1 MRGLSIRKKKIL
13 FVILAVL
20 GAVVLLSVA
29 FKQTAYASWISDQ
42 GSSATEAATQV
53 EPTVAGDEA
62 GADSGGWIMDIV
74 FLLVNGLCWI
84 CECICKFIYDI
95 LSLLFGRDIKGLL
108 TGKALTR
115 GINITAF
122 RLAKGNVY
130 GIVAAYI
137 YATIRMIALTILVLI
152 FMKSVITALAQPSG
166 PALMGLKNSITTV
179 LYVGIALVLM
189 PYIYDVCFHLVDS
202 FMETVMK
209 PLNLSDVLSGKTLSI
224 STGDAPT
231 LQKIIVHLS
240 MATYYI
246 GFGYLLMRLSLEYI
260 FLSLEHVVAWV
271 AFPVVV
277 CHKGTRAKEG
287 ISNWMQMV
295 LGLFLTPLVDLVVL
309 AIPFLFLQIIA
320 NNQNFAEMGLIESIQ
335 VVLVSVLVAL
345 SFFKIR
351 PHVRRWFQLNGTMR
365 EELTDGAIAMGRREI
380 RDFSR
385 GIAEARAMAE
395 SAKQDEEKAEAFDK
409 MDKEGSEKGLSDNR
423 DMAGSGNEQS
433 SQNLNDQAKGI
444 VSGSETAAGEG
455 KENAPDTAKNGEGAI
470 VSGSEAAAPAASGEG
485 VRSAANA
492 ENENAS
498 GMAMTPSQ
506 KAENEAKQRA
516 ALTAMAAVARSEQ
529 AEKAENDRNNEEG
542 GAAAPAGA
550 ASMAAGLAG
559 GVSGTAEDIASASE
573 NKAEGRPETN
583 AASGTESGTIGPLG
597 ESVEARTPDMAADLK
612 GEAEPAGLAGLPEED
627 RKPVEQMS
635 AKELSGDYFEKSA
648 AQENILRDDMGSS
661 QRVKDRALSMLEA
674 QKKEDVAE
682 ALTRPVEPMDQG
694 DRQALSQMLDD
705 HRGELVAQNQELA
718 SESAHVQA
726 LMESGGMDA
735 EEGSA
740 ALNAIADHA
749 DQNSDMIDRIDA
761 KRDDLQDREMTDEGR
776 KDYFRGK
783 ENAAREQISDLD
795 QLIKRQDQDIART
808 QASEKAVAADFDGR
822 IKDARVQ
829 AKSWGAVAA
838 NPTIAKPERDL
849 ARARQA
855 EFEAQATS
863 LEAGKERAVAPLR
876 AHVEEAKERRSQMV
890 EARGQLSMAA
900 EHFKDEASKAENM
913 QREMAK
919 ARGEVYYDNPAAQE
933 HAQRMQQLRLS
944 YASLADLDSKEV
956 QQNMTSGQLA
966 QAYHARAQIK
976 RSQARIMRAGAI
988 AGSAIRFSAGIY
1000 GHDGVRDADM
1010 HDGGSSYGGSGSF
1023 GSSTKVSGWSGK
1035 TAEGGR
1041 YYTPEDA
1048 GGVSA
1053 FLFGAPKM
1061 QDYNLGALVTPQE
1074 PVRRPSVHYWASRG
1088 ESRAAAVSAGT
1099 DTLSMR
1105 TQAMS
1110 TRQQAVMTRA
1120 NDIMRSEQVR
1130 QERFSQTLK
1139 DMVGAASAVG
1149 YPSGAS
1155 AGDDIGRAR
1164 AEGLRYVATQIPE
1177 VETFVSEKPENA
1189 ETLEG
1194 MLHTRVRLVSSRVST
1209 TRDGKISYNG
1219 AEYDSLY
1226 DLALNN
1232 ADIANLF
1239 FMDDRKDTPG
1249 AFEAMMSVLQS
1260 KEYSAALL
1268 SHYSRMSL
1276 EEDE

>member
-1 MRGLSIRKKKIL
+1 MRGLTNLRKKKIL
-13 FVILAVL
+13 FAIFAVL
-20 GAVVLLSVA
+20 GAVVLLSVVC
-29 FKQTAYASWISDQ
+29 KQTTYASWISDQ
-42 GSSATEAATQV
+42 GSSATEAATQESV
-53 EPTVAGDEA
+53 TVPSDEA
-62 GADSGGWIMDIV
+62 GADGGWLMDIV

-84 CECICKFIYDI
+84 CECICKFIYEVVT
-95 LSLLFGRDIKGLL
+95 LLFGRDIKGLL
-108 TGKALTR
+108 TGKAFTK

-137 YATIRMIALTILVLI
+137 YATIRMIALTVLVLI
-152 FMKSVITALAQPSG
+152 FMKSVIAALAQPSG
-166 PALMGLKNSITTV
+166 PAVLGLKNSLTTV
-179 LYVGIALVLM
+179 LYVGVALVLM
-189 PYIYDVCFHLVDS
+189 PNIYDVCFHLIDG
-202 FMETVMK
+202 FMEMVMK
-209 PLNLSDVLSGKTLSI
+209 PLNLGDVFSGRSFLIEPAEK
-224 STGDAPT
+224 APT
-231 LQKIIVHLS
+231 LERIMIHLS
-240 MATYYI
+240 MVTFYL
-246 GFGYLLMRLSLEYI
+246 GYGSLLIRLSLEYI

-287 ISNWMQMV
+287 ISTWMQMV

-320 NNQNFAEMGLIESIQ
+320 NNRAASSLGVVDSIQ
-335 VVLVSVLVAL
+335 IVLVSVLVAL

-351 PHVRRWFQLNGTMR
+351 PHVRRWFQLNGTMS
-365 EELTDGAIAMGRREI
+365 EELTNGAFAIGRKEL
-380 RDFSR
+380 RDFRR
-385 GIAEARAMAE
+385 GMAEAKAME
-395 SAKQDEEKAEAFDK
+395 ENAKKDDEAANEHDQADKA
-409 MDKEGSEKGLSDNR
+409 GSGQGLSDNR
-423 DMAGSGNEQS
+423 DMAGVEGST
-433 SQNLNDQAKGI
+433 QNLNDQAKGI
-444 VSGSETAAGEG
+444 VSGSEAAAAGEG
-455 KENAPDTAKNGEGAI
+455 KENKQGEAKAGQGEGEI
-470 VSGSEAAAPAASGEG
+470 VSGSEAAAGAGAEG
-485 VRSAANA
+485 VRSGASADAANDA
-492 ENENAS
+492 GRS
-498 GMAMTPSQ
+498 MTPMQ
-506 KAENEAKQRA
+506 KAENEAQKRA

-529 AEKAENDRNNEEG
+529 AEKNAQGEAE
-542 GAAAPAGA
+542 APAGA
-550 ASMAAGLAG
+550 AMAAGLTG
-559 GVSGTAEDIASASE
+559 GVSGVDEGVSSASE
-573 NKAEGRPETN
+573 NNAEGRSETS
-583 AASGTESGTIGPLG
+583 AASGTENGTAGPLG

-740 ALNAIADHA
+740 ALNAIADQA

-890 EARGQLSMAA
+890 EAKGQLSMAA

-944 YASLADLDSKEV
+944 YASLADLDQREV

-966 QAYHARAQIK
+966 EAYRARAQIK
-976 RSQARIMRAGAI
+976 RSQARIMRAGAV
-988 AGSAIRFSAGIY
+988 AGSAVRFAAGIY
-1000 GHDGVRDADM
+1000 THDGVRDVDL
-1010 HDGGSSYGGSGSF
+1010 HEGGSSSRSSGSF
-1023 GSSTKVSGWSGK
+1023 GSSSVKVSGWSGK

-1041 YYTPEDA
+1041 YYTPKDA

-1061 QDYNLGALVTPQE
+1061 EDYNLGSIVTPQE

-1088 ESRAAAVSAGT
+1088 EARQQAAGLGLN
-1099 DTLSMR
+1099 TLTMR

-1120 NDIMRSEQVR
+1120 NDVMRTEQVR

-1155 AGDDIGRAR
+1155 VSGDIGRAR
-1164 AEGLRYVATQIPE
+1164 AEGLRYVSTQIPE

-1189 ETLEG
+1189 AALEG
-1194 MLHTRVRLVSSRVST
+1194 MLRSRIMNASLSGVT
-1209 TRDGKISYNG
+1209 TRNGKIFYNG
-1219 AEYDSLY
+1219 MEYDSLY
-1226 DLALNN
+1226 DLAQHDTRM
-1232 ADIANLF
+1232 AESF
-1239 FMDDRKDTPG
+1239 FGNDRKDKPG
-1249 AFEAMMSVLQS
+1249 AFEAMMSVLQN
-1260 KEYSAALL
+1260 KEYSTALL
-1268 SHYSRMSL
+1268 SHYSNMSL